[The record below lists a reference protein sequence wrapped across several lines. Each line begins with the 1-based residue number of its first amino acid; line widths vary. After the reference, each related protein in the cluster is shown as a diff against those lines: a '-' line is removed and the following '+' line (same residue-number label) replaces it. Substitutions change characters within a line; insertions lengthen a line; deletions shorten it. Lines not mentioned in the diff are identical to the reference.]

1 MDIMNNE
8 HEKIEGHFLK
18 IAALIGEKSRATMLW
33 NLLDGRAYTLTEL
46 AICANISK
54 QACSSHVLKLV
65 EAKLLAVEKQGRYK
79 YYRLANDK
87 AAQIIENIAF
97 LLPSEAGSYHPINSK
112 PNGIKYAR
120 KCYDH
125 LAGWAG
131 VEITNAMLS
140 NKIINFGTD
149 RYSIT
154 DVGEKWFGDLGINI
168 SEVQQMKRKFA
179 YPCLD
184 WSERKHHIG
193 GAVGASFF
201 KILSKNDWI
210 RKKEHSREI
219 IITGKGKAELNSILK
234 IEI

>member
-1 MDIMNNE
+1 MISE
-8 HEKIEGHFLK
+8 FEKIEGHFLK

-54 QACSSHVLKLV
+54 QACSNHILKLV
-65 EAKLLAVEKQGRYK
+65 EVKLLAVEKQGRYK

-87 AAQIIENIAF
+87 AAQIIENIAY
-97 LLPSEAGSYHPINSK
+97 LLPSEVGSNHTINLK
-112 PNGIKYAR
+112 PSGIKYAR

-131 VEITNAMLS
+131 VKIADALQS
-140 NKIINFGTD
+140 NGLILLNTD
-149 RYSIT
+149 RYSTT
-154 DVGEKWFGDLGINI
+154 DVGEKWFWGLGINI
-168 SEVQQMKRKFA
+168 SEVRQMKRKFA

-193 GAVGASFF
+193 GALGASFLN
-201 KILSKNDWI
+201 ILFKNDWI
-210 RKKEHSREI
+210 KKTEHSREI
-219 IITGKGKAELNSILK
+219 IITAKGKAELNRLLK